1 MFSLHDALPSYK
13 VFQYAVC
20 IVSIAAWARLRPSS
34 LPFVPRGELRDLP
47 YLDWSGRSR
56 DRRDH
61 QFPLQGEAFDRPR
74 DETGNRRRALRQD
87 AARMALCNT
96 ALHPTLLFRPEPRQ
110 QPDTP
115 TRKGPQDLAP
125 DP

>member
-34 LPFVPRGELRDLP
+34 LPFVPRGELRDPP

-74 DETGNRRRALRQD
+74 DETGNRSRALRQD
-87 AARMALCNT
+87 ADRLAIGNRSEEHTSELQ
-96 ALHPTLLFRPEPRQ
+96 TLMRIS
-110 QPDTP
+110 
-115 TRKGPQDLAP
+115 
-125 DP
+125 